1 MRLSIQETKKAPS
14 GAFSHIG
21 GGCEIRT
28 HGGLTS
34 PAVFKTAGLN
44 RSPKPPADLY
54 FNLCEEQLLQIAQKI
69 QATRSGAHMREI
81 ALDQTFGLGFVEL
94 FLDGCDGQACAI

>member
-1 MRLSIQETKKAPS
+1 VARQRERVIGIVAMVNVRNLDIGFVDGLIAMTSLKQKSPTQNSS
-14 GAFSHIG
+14 GACLNTG

-44 RSPKPPADLY
+44 RSPKPPAEQY
-54 FNLCEEQLLQIAQKI
+54 FNLCQEESLQITQKI
-69 QATRSGAHMREI
+69 
-81 ALDQTFGLGFVEL
+81 
-94 FLDGCDGQACAI
+94 